1 MFLLNKIP
9 MFFLCVLQF
18 ITFSDSH
25 HLTQYI
31 LQRLLG
37 ESRRESDRAAAEQR
51 IFNSHGGGRGGGGGG
66 DRGGGQGGDGRA
78 SIVYPQYQRRSGVD
92 NSDNPIR
99 RYLDEAKEHIDV
111 IDFRRPRCV
120 TKKIPSPLFVRSQE
134 CKVSSSVGNIP
145 RAPVVCSGN
154 RAQDAKSICANCP
167 T

>member
-120 TKKIPSPLFVRSQE
+120 TIKKSLVY
-134 CKVSSSVGNIP
+134 
-145 RAPVVCSGN
+145 
-154 RAQDAKSICANCP
+154 SI
-167 T
+167 TGM